1 MLTINV
7 VTLFPEVFDAS
18 LRVSILGRAATQG
31 LVRYRVVQLREYT
44 HDRHKTVDDYPY
56 GGGAGMVLKPEPFF
70 EAVEDLRAGPPIVL
84 LSARGRPFSHGD
96 AVRFAVGQQL
106 TLLCG
111 HYKDV
116 DQRVVDGL
124 AAEELS
130 VGDFVLSGGEPAA
143 LCVLDAVVRLLPGA
157 LGDHESAATDS
168 HYDGLLSPPSYTRP
182 PSYRGMDVPA
192 VLLSG
197 DHEKIAARRGGEGA
211 RLKRGRRARPRG
223 REQGCGAGGGA
234 GPGGGGGGAGGGGG
248 GARDGAG
255 GPGGDRGGPGAFFAP
270 LFCPPIRGLRDSKLL
285 APVQRA
291 RLARVVRARAFAV
304 TVGAASVRE
313 IDRINIRRASIL
325 AMRRALAPLGCSP
338 ALVPVD
344 GLPVPEPRGPHQ
356 AIIDGDARCHSIAAA
371 SVIAKTVRDHLMELL
386 AVRHPLYAWA
396 SNKGYGTPEHLSA
409 LADYGFTPHHR
420 KSFAPVIQLLLS
432 SDFLARV

>member
-7 VTLFPEVFDAS
+7 VTLFPEVFTAS
-18 LRVSILGRAATQG
+18 LKSSILGRAAEQG

-44 HDRHKTVDDYPY
+44 HDRHQTVDDYPY

-70 EAVEDLRAGPPIVL
+70 EAVEDLGAGRPIVL
-84 LSARGRPFSHGD
+84 LSARGRPFGHRD

-116 DQRVVDGL
+116 DQRVADGL
-124 AAEELS
+124 GAEELS

-197 DHEKIAARRGGEGA
+197 DHADIAAWRAGEAERLTRERRPDLWE
-211 RLKRGRRARPRG
+211 KH
-223 REQGCGAGGGA
+223 
-234 GPGGGGGGAGGGGG
+234 
-248 GARDGAG
+248 
-255 GPGGDRGGPGAFFAP
+255 
-270 LFCPPIRGLRDSKLL
+270 
-285 APVQRA
+285 
-291 RLARVVRARAFAV
+291 
-304 TVGAASVRE
+304 
-313 IDRINIRRASIL
+313 
-325 AMRRALAPLGCSP
+325 LG
-338 ALVPVD
+338 V
-344 GLPVPEPRGPHQ
+344 
-356 AIIDGDARCHSIAAA
+356 
-371 SVIAKTVRDHLMELL
+371 
-386 AVRHPLYAWA
+386 
-396 SNKGYGTPEHLSA
+396 
-409 LADYGFTPHHR
+409 
-420 KSFAPVIQLLLS
+420 
-432 SDFLARV
+432 